1 MIPGEFMKKRFIVT
15 VIVFIVFFF
24 IALTYAGAGEG
35 KLLFISKCG
44 QCHKSGGSA
53 PLFAPTKYASKQW
66 DRFFARNKHK
76 RKKDIS
82 GLLKADEI
90 EKIKNYLIDHAADS
104 SQPEAAG
111 LK

>member
-1 MIPGEFMKKRFIVT
+1 MKKKVFSVIFILIT
-15 VIVFIVFFF
+15 VMMI
-24 IALTYAGAGEG
+24 LMLSAGAGQG

-44 QCHKSGGSA
+44 SCHKSGGTA

-82 GLLKADEI
+82 GLVASDEI
-90 EKIKNYLIDHAADS
+90 EKIKDYLIDHAADS